1 MKLRQYAK
9 KLGVHD
15 KTAWRWYKGG
25 RLEGYQLPTGTIIIT
40 EEVTPE
46 KDLEV
51 AVYARVSSSD
61 GRKNLEA
68 QAERLTGYCMAKGWR
83 ISRIVKEIGSG
94 VNDSRKKLKELL
106 EDTSVNLIVVEHK
119 DRLTRFGFNYIETL
133 LALQDRHIE
142 VVNPAGDDRQ
152 DIMQD
157 LISVVYSFSARLYGR
172 RKAKRKTEKIVAE
185 LQKNGEKDSAADNT
199 QDKPAS

>member
-1 MKLRQYAK
+1 MKLSHYAK
-9 KLGVHD
+9 KLGVHY
-15 KTAWRWYKGG
+15 KTAWRWYKEG

-40 EEVTPE
+40 EEDTPE
-46 KDLEV
+46 KDLKV

-68 QAERLTGYCMAKGWR
+68 QAERLTGYCMARGWQ

-106 EDTSVNLIVVEHK
+106 RDTSVNLIVVEHK
-119 DRLTRFGFNYIETL
+119 DRLTRFGFSYIETL
-133 LALQDRHIE
+133 LELQDRHIE
-142 VVNPAGDDRQ
+142 VVNPAEDDRQ

-157 LISVVYSFSARLYGR
+157 LISVIYSFSARLYGR
-172 RKAKRKTEKIVAE
+172 RRAKRKTEKIIAE
-185 LQKNGEKDSAADNT
+185 LKESGENSEAG
-199 QDKPAS
+199 

>member
-1 MKLRQYAK
+1 MKLSQYSK
-9 KLGVHD
+9 KLGVRY
-15 KTAWRWYKGG
+15 KTAWRWYKEG
-25 RLEGYQLPTGTIIIT
+25 RLKGYQLPTGTIIIT
-40 EEVTPE
+40 EEDTPE
-46 KDLEV
+46 KDLKV

-68 QAERLTGYCMAKGWR
+68 RAERLTGYCMAKGWQ

-94 VNDSRKKLKELL
+94 VNDSRKKLKELF

-133 LALQDRHIE
+133 PALQDRHIE

-172 RKAKRKTEKIVAE
+172 RRAKRKTEKIIAE
-185 LQKNGEKDSAADNT
+185 LEENRENSETG
-199 QDKPAS
+199 

>member
-1 MKLRQYAK
+1 MKLSQYAK
-9 KLGVHD
+9 KLGVHY
-15 KTAWRWYKGG
+15 KTAWRWYKEG

-40 EEVTPE
+40 EEDTPE

-68 QAERLTGYCMAKGWR
+68 QAERLTGYCMAKDWR

-94 VNDSRKKLKELL
+94 V
-106 EDTSVNLIVVEHK
+106 
-119 DRLTRFGFNYIETL
+119 
-133 LALQDRHIE
+133 
-142 VVNPAGDDRQ
+142 
-152 DIMQD
+152 
-157 LISVVYSFSARLYGR
+157 SARLYGWR
-172 RKAKRKTEKIVAE
+172 RAKRKTEKIVAE
-185 LQKNGEKDSAADNT
+185 LQKNGEKDSAADST